1 VDHIG
6 LGVRV
11 PLLTISPYVRR
22 GVIDDEL
29 GEFSTPLRFI
39 SDNWGLEPLT
49 DRIRNTH
56 DLEHV
61 FDFAGKPRAPE
72 LGREQAPTFP
82 TSQWTFPGD
91 TYTGWEPGTVPVENP
106 L

>member
-1 VDHIG
+1 
-6 LGVRV
+6 
-11 PLLTISPYVRR
+11 
-22 GVIDDEL
+22 VIDDEV

-56 DLEHV
+56 NFEHV
-61 FDFAGKPRAPE
+61 FDFARNPRAPK
-72 LGREQAPTFP
+72 LGKEQAPT
-82 TSQWTFPGD
+82 TSTIWKFPGE
-91 TYTGWEPGTVPVENP
+91 TYTGWEPGTVPVDNP

>member
-1 VDHIG
+1 VDHLG
-6 LGVRV
+6 LGIRV
-11 PLLTISPYVRR
+11 PLLTISPYVRP
-22 GVIDDEL
+22 GVIDDEQ

-39 SDNWGLEPLT
+39 SDNWDLEPLT

-56 DLEHV
+56 NFEHV

-72 LGREQAPTFP
+72 FGRESAPTFGKP
-82 TSQWTFPGD
+82 WVFPGD
-91 TYTGWEPGTVPVENP
+91 SYEGWPPGTVPVEDA